1 MRAYLACLTLV
12 VACQRADPPA
22 PSAETTRTSAEA
34 KRPAAG
40 SREAAAH
47 SHPID
52 QDPRLG
58 AEWKAAREQLAIKTQ
73 NSRWLWLI
81 ARELVLDL
89 GKGCRADADCTV
101 FGRYANHRV
110 EIARRH
116 REEFFR
122 RMEEFDARAHP
133 RRVSYE
139 SDWRHEAPGTCTAE
153 GRCAV
158 HTVPTSYQSI
168 DAYTDPVFR
177 GEQPLELDAPL
188 VWPFSLPTDDSEYQM
203 TLDRLFLTCE
213 LGFLGVVLADV
224 TRHPAF
230 VRRGELRAAFHLGG
244 GTNAANLSDGP
255 SQTEGYLPAS
265 LLPKFMRELRPFL
278 TLLEKRCGRAPSVW
292 PCWADQDECPPGSY
306 ISVNLNDY

>member
-1 MRAYLACLTLV
+1 MVRCARERRWQVRAYLACLTLV

-58 AEWKAAREQLAIKTQ
+58 AEWKAAREKLAIKNQ

-89 GKGCRADADCTV
+89 GKGCQADADCTV

-116 REEFFR
+116 REEFLR
-122 RMEEFDARAHP
+122 RLAEFSARVHP
-133 RRVSYE
+133 RGAGDE
-139 SDWRHEAPGTCTAE
+139 SNWRHKSPGTSS
-153 GRCAV
+153 AV
-158 HTVPTSYQSI
+158 SKHWMH
-168 DAYTDPVFR
+168 R
-177 GEQPLELDAPL
+177 WCGH
-188 VWPFSLPTDDSEYQM
+188 
-203 TLDRLFLTCE
+203 FLSPPMK
-213 LGFLGVVLADV
+213 
-224 TRHPAF
+224 HPP
-230 VRRGELRAAFHLGG
+230 R
-244 GTNAANLSDGP
+244 
-255 SQTEGYLPAS
+255 
-265 LLPKFMRELRPFL
+265 
-278 TLLEKRCGRAPSVW
+278 
-292 PCWADQDECPPGSY
+292 
-306 ISVNLNDY
+306 